1 MPASDADPLTA
12 IVAAVR
18 RYWSE
23 QVELVGLWRVGGDPN
38 NIGIV
43 YRRRLDQT
51 QQLFG
56 RRVKFSAH
64 EADGTV
70 VGIAADQAINMAE
83 PPGALMSTARMDN
96 HGITW
101 FGDETDAA
109 LPDVPRHVY
118 EALHPGGP
126 SL

>member
-1 MPASDADPLTA
+1 MTA

-23 QVELVGLWRVGGDPN
+23 QVELVGLWQVGGDPA

-51 QQLFG
+51 KQLFG

-83 PPGALMSTARMDN
+83 PPGALMGTARMDN

-101 FGDETDAA
+101 LGYETDAP
-109 LPDVPRHVY
+109 LPDVPRHLF
-118 EALHPGGP
+118 EALHPGSP